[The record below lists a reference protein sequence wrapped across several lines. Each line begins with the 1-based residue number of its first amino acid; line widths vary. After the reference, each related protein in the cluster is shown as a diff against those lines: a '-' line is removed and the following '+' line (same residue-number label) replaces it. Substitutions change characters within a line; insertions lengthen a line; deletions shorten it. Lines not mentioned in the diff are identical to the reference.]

1 MPGVPGEG
9 ADQGMSYKQIKW
21 MILIIPTLA
30 VGIWEYARHAFLMP
44 YISMKVGNFLT
55 PVFLFFIS
63 MTLLSMLFRRL
74 EQVQEE
80 LNRERAE
87 KAALEERDLLARE
100 LHDGIAQSLFL
111 LSVKMDRAES
121 RGRGARESADFQEL
135 RKSVHEV
142 NRYVRQAIAN
152 LRYPESP
159 EEREYQASMRSR
171 IEHTAKETL
180 IQPWIDWSI
189 PDAALS
195 AKEKVELLACIR
207 EALLNIHKHAHATK
221 VTIKGTLDVRG
232 WTVFVDDNG
241 RGIHTDPFH
250 LKDRYGLR
258 IMKERAEELGWKML
272 ILPMQR
278 GSRVEIRKEAHN
290 H

>member
-1 MPGVPGEG
+1 
-9 ADQGMSYKQIKW
+9 MSYKQIKW
-21 MILIIPTLA
+21 MILILPTLT

-55 PVFLFFIS
+55 PIIVFLIS
-63 MTLLSMLFRRL
+63 MTLLSQLFRKL

-87 KAALEERDLLARE
+87 KAALEARDLLARE

-121 RGRGARESADFQEL
+121 SRHKREEYTDFQEL

-152 LRYPESP
+152 LRFPVTADEQ
-159 EEREYQASMRSR
+159 EYEDSMKSR
-171 IEHTAKETL
+171 IEHTARETF
-180 IQPWIDWSI
+180 IQPAIEWSI
-189 PDAALS
+189 PDGILS
-195 AKEKVELLACIR
+195 VKEKVELLACIR
-207 EALLNIHKHAHATK
+207 EALLNIHKHAQASK
-221 VTIKGTLDVRG
+221 VSIKGSGDNRK
-232 WTVFVDDNG
+232 WIVFVEDNG
-241 RGIHTDPFH
+241 KGMLADPFQ

-258 IMKERAEELGWKML
+258 IMRERAEDLGWSIRL
-272 ILPMQR
+272 QPLQQ
-278 GSRVEIRKEAHN
+278 GSRIEIWKEAEMYE
-290 H
+290 